1 MDSAIQS
8 SEKRRDSV
16 KYFLLLPVA
25 MVAIAL
31 HGQTSAS
38 NAAAGIRVNAELTK
52 RIDAK
57 KVKVGETVEAR
68 TTSAVNLP
76 DGTQLPKGTKLTG
89 KVTDVKARSNNDKT
103 SHIAFNLDQA
113 LMKDGHEIPLRV
125 MVMSATA
132 PFDAAP
138 DIAGYDSGSR
148 GPATQSN
155 AGVPPTPTS
164 TPGQYVQQS
173 TISNGMQ
180 SLPGDTPGMVAHG
193 RNQQVMVGNLP
204 RVILTSQSIAKKNKR
219 LLTAAAKP
227 QSESVAHEANNC
239 SLLCKVLHL
248 WRLQNKSTHSF

>member
-1 MDSAIQS
+1 
-8 SEKRRDSV
+8 
-16 KYFLLLPVA
+16 
-25 MVAIAL
+25 
-31 HGQTSAS
+31 
-38 NAAAGIRVNAELTK
+38 
-52 RIDAK
+52 
-57 KVKVGETVEAR
+57 
-68 TTSAVNLP
+68 
-76 DGTQLPKGTKLTG
+76 
-89 KVTDVKARSNNDKT
+89 
-103 SHIAFNLDQA
+103 
-113 LMKDGHEIPLRV
+113 

-193 RNQQVMVGNLP
+193 PNQQVMVGNLP
-204 RVILTSQSIAKKNKR
+204 RVILTSQSIAKKDRR

-227 QSESVAHEANNC
+227 QFPSQWRMRRIIVPYCAKFFTCGGCKINQLILSRALAGIHCRIRLAEH
-239 SLLCKVLHL
+239 LLVVTARAFLERQL
-248 WRLQNKSTHSF
+248 

>member
-8 SEKRRDSV
+8 SEKRGDSV

-57 KVKVGETVEAR
+57 KVKVGEAVEAR

-76 DGTQLPKGTKLTG
+76 GGTQLPKGTKLTG

-132 PFDAAP
+132 PFDAPP
-138 DIAGYDSGSR
+138 DIAGMTSGSR

-155 AGVPPTPTS
+155 VAGVPPTPTS

-193 RNQQVMVGNLP
+193 PNQQVMVGNLP
-204 RVILTSQSIAKKNKR
+204 GVILTSADGVSSSAALDASDKNIVLDSETKLTLFIAVKK
-219 LLTAAAKP
+219 
-227 QSESVAHEANNC
+227 
-239 SLLCKVLHL
+239 
-248 WRLQNKSTHSF
+248 